1 MIKMQVYFFK
11 TENKWVFKY
20 FFEDK
25 SLFRELANYYDRGN
39 YRFEM
44 RSIPDRDK
52 VKAFLE
58 SKGFDVEIV
67 EDTRDFLVRIPKNQ
81 KYASILKNSVAN
93 WLENEWRIF
102 LMKDKI
108 SAELAEMEEGA
119 EKVPSK
125 TT

>member
-1 MIKMQVYFFK
+1 MLVYFFK

-25 SLFRELANYYDRGN
+25 SLFRELANYYDRSN

-44 RSIPDRDK
+44 HSVADRDK

-81 KYASILKNSVAN
+81 KYAAILKNSVAN

-108 SAELAEMEEGA
+108 SAELAQMEEGA
-119 EKVPSK
+119 EKVPGK
-125 TT
+125 QPNTI

>member
-1 MIKMQVYFFK
+1 MEVYFFK
-11 TENKWVFKY
+11 NGNKWVFKY
-20 FFEDK
+20 FFDDK
-25 SLFRELANYYDRGN
+25 SIFRELANYYSRSN
-39 YRFEM
+39 YCFEM
-44 RSIPDRDK
+44 SSIQDRDK
-52 VKAFLE
+52 VKALLE
-58 SKGFDVEIV
+58 SKGFDVQIV
-67 EDTRDFLVRIPKNQ
+67 EDTSDFLVRIPKNQ
-81 KYASILKNSVAN
+81 KYAPILKNSVAN

>member
-1 MIKMQVYFFK
+1 MVVYFFK

-25 SLFRELANYYDRGN
+25 DLFRELANYYNRKN

-44 RSIPDRDK
+44 RSVQDRDK
-52 VKAFLE
+52 VKSFLE
-58 SKGFDVEIV
+58 SKGFSVEIV
-67 EDTRDFLVRIPKNQ
+67 EDNREFLVRIPKKQ
-81 KYASILKNSVAN
+81 RYASIIKNSVAN

-102 LMKDKI
+102 LMKDRV
-108 SAELAEMEEGA
+108 SVELAEMEEGA

-125 TT
+125 TI

>member
-1 MIKMQVYFFK
+1 MVLYFFK

-25 SLFRELANYYDRGN
+25 SLFRELASYYDRSN

-67 EDTRDFLVRIPKNQ
+67 DDNRDFLVRIPKNQ
-81 KYASILKNSVAN
+81 KYTAILKNSVAN
-93 WLENEWRIF
+93 WLENEWRVF
-102 LMKDKI
+102 LMKDKV
-108 SAELAEMEEGA
+108 SAELAQMEDGA
-119 EKVPSK
+119 EKVPNK
-125 TT
+125 TN

>member
-1 MIKMQVYFFK
+1 MRVYFFK

-25 SLFRELANYYDRGN
+25 SLFRELTNYYDRSN

-44 RSIPDRDK
+44 RSVADRDK
-52 VKAFLE
+52 VKEFLE

-67 EDTRDFLVRIPKNQ
+67 EDTHDFLVRIPKNQ
-81 KYASILKNSVAN
+81 KYAPILKNSVAN

-102 LMKDKI
+102 LMKDKV
-108 SAELAEMEEGA
+108 SAELAQMEEGA

-125 TT
+125 QPNTI